1 MDSAAC
7 GGGGN
12 LIVPGMYV
20 TLLICQ
26 EKLFFIVLFLAT
38 SEWERTKF
46 FWILGLR
53 RTNHDQDPLENK
65 IKSCTFQ
72 EVFDE
77 IQEVRFKRE
86 SHNRAKRFLSKI
98 IKNELL

>member
-1 MDSAAC
+1 MS
-7 GGGGN
+7 G
-12 LIVPGMYV
+12 
-20 TLLICQ
+20 
-26 EKLFFIVLFLAT
+26 KLVSHCFVLAT

-65 IKSCTFQ
+65 TKSCTFQ

-77 IQEVRFKRE
+77 IDEVKFKRE

-98 IKNELL
+98 IKDKLL